1 MTSLGFLPA
10 MIATSAVRHGTP
22 TPDLN
27 RPGLDGT
34 RCACWNNGRT
44 GFAVRSGI
52 HRSANE
58 DANCGWTLP
67 NGDVEVEFTWL
78 TRDSFKN
85 SWLFSLQRT
94 VQRG

>member
-1 MTSLGFLPA
+1 

-27 RPGLDGT
+27 GPGLDGT
-34 RCACWNNGRT
+34 SCSCWNNRRT
-44 GFAVRSGI
+44 GFAERSGI

-58 DANCGWTLP
+58 EANCSCTLP
-67 NGDVEVEFTWL
+67 NGDVEDEFTWL

-85 SWLFSLQRT
+85 SWLYSLQMT